1 MKKPRDPNETV
12 KRFFPFYPSMWLTS
26 RKLRFCSS
34 SARGILTDLMA
45 MCWETGG
52 VLEEPLDILAAS
64 VRETPRKTRALLE
77 ELAKWER
84 ITLDLTGETVKI
96 TVPHLVGIYEE
107 AVQMIEAKR
116 TAGSKGAEI
125 RYSTPIAD
133 PSQTHSAPIAITL
146 PDLTVPDTTLPDI
159 NTPNKKKPGRV
170 TPAPRFVPPTIEEV
184 TAYVQEKGYHF
195 RPEGF
200 VAYYETRNWKPK
212 GSSTQMSDW
221 HAACVTFEHN
231 VSPEEKAAVDRVR
244 QDQARRT
251 ASAAEAETHQREKAE
266 ADVAMA
272 RIEAM
277 VQAPTPEMLERAAE
291 LATGATARLS
301 QDTRLRMAAA
311 ELIEGVQN
319 NG

>member
-64 VRETPRKTRALLE
+64 VRETPRKTRTLLE

-133 PSQTHSAPIAITL
+133 PSQTHSTPIAITL
-146 PDLTVPDTTLPDI
+146 PDLTVPDLTVPDM
-159 NTPNKKKPGRV
+159 NTPDKKTEKAAGK
-170 TPAPRFVPPTIEEV
+170 TPAARFVPPTVDEV
-184 TAYVQEKGYHF
+184 SAYIQEHGYHF
-195 RPEGF
+195 EATDF
-200 VAYYETRNWKPK
+200 IAYYEVRNWVPNGAKRQMASWK
-212 GSSTQMSDW
+212 SACTTWEGHWKRDSSPARTPQKSPSN
-221 HAACVTFEHN
+221 AAHGEGASRFNAIVER
-231 VSPEEKAAVDRVR
+231 SP
-244 QDQARRT
+244 
-251 ASAAEAETHQREKAE
+251 
-266 ADVAMA
+266 
-272 RIEAM
+272 
-277 VQAPTPEMLERAAE
+277 
-291 LATGATARLS
+291 
-301 QDTRLRMAAA
+301 
-311 ELIEGVQN
+311 N

>member
-64 VRETPRKTRALLE
+64 VRETPRKTFALLE

-84 ITLDLTGETVKI
+84 ITLDATGETVKI

-133 PSQTHSAPIAITL
+133 PSQTHSTPIAITL
-146 PDLTVPDTTLPDI
+146 PDLTVPDMNVPEQ
-159 NTPNKKKPGRV
+159 KKPKKEPVPFPFRGDVEAEQALETWLTYKKERHDNYKPTGLDGLYRSIEKMGRD
-170 TPAPRFVPPTIEEV
+170 RFI
-184 TAYVQEKGYHF
+184 
-195 RPEGF
+195 
-200 VAYYETRNWKPK
+200 
-212 GSSTQMSDW
+212 
-221 HAACVTFEHN
+221 
-231 VSPEEKAAVDRVR
+231 AAV
-244 QDQARRT
+244 ALST
-251 ASAAEAETHQREKAE
+251 ASNYAGLV
-266 ADVAMA
+266 D
-272 RIEAM
+272 
-277 VQAPTPEMLERAAE
+277 RAAPGNGGMGQQPRR
-291 LATGATARLS
+291 AS
-301 QDTRLRMAAA
+301 QAVTVGGPGSTL
-311 ELIEGVQN
+311 EGVLKMVEE
-319 NG
+319 G